1 MCVYA
6 CVYLCGGDELR
17 VDVRVAGSWVYSVL
31 TKVLVDIF
39 WSGLRKETIQTLSEK
54 KRENE
59 RRERNDYLV
68 RESGE

>member
-39 WSGLRKETIQTLSEK
+39 WSGLRKETIQTLSEEK
-54 KRENE
+54 KES
-59 RRERNDYLV
+59 RERMRGE
-68 RESGE
+68 RERERII

>member
-39 WSGLRKETIQTLSEK
+39 WRGLRKETIQTLSEEK
-54 KRENE
+54 KES
-59 RRERNDYLV
+59 RERMRGE
-68 RESGE
+68 RERERII

>member
-1 MCVYA
+1 M
-6 CVYLCGGDELR
+6 R